1 VTSLAQSAARTAPA
15 ADARAVA
22 FWLLGVAAM
31 VFAMAVIGA
40 ITRLTESGLSIT
52 EWAPVTGAIP
62 PLNEAEWLAA
72 FDRYRQIPE
81 YQLLKRGMGLDEF
94 KVIFFWEWFH
104 RLWGR
109 LIGVAFL
116 LPFLWFLAKR
126 QVPAGYGPRLWLL
139 FAMGGLQGFV
149 GWFMVQ
155 SGLADRT
162 DVSHYRLAMHLGLAI
177 VIYALLVWTAIGLL
191 EDRRPSAW
199 TAAPKGLKIHGHVA
213 LSLLAVTICWGA
225 FVAGKDAGL
234 AASDF
239 PTVNGQWMPA
249 EIAVAGIEGF
259 VENEVVLQWTHR
271 LLATL
276 TLLGVVTLW
285 ARVRKAE
292 IAGRLAWVARALCVA
307 VLAQYALGIATIHTG
322 VSIPVAAMHQA
333 GALVLVGL
341 FMWTLYEV
349 RGPSRSPALTD
360 RSS

>member
-1 VTSLAQSAARTAPA
+1 MTSLAHPA
-15 ADARAVA
+15 VSTLPSTDARAVA
-22 FWLLGVAAM
+22 FWLLGVAGM

-52 EWAPVTGAIP
+52 EWAPVTGVIP
-62 PLNEAEWLAA
+62 PLNEAQWMAE
-72 FDRYRQIPE
+72 FDKYRQIPE
-81 YQLLKRGMGLDEF
+81 YQQINRGMSLEAF
-94 KVIFFWEWFH
+94 KVIYFWEWFH

-116 LPFLWFLAKR
+116 VPFLWFLAR
-126 QVPAGYGPRLWLL
+126 RRVPEGYGPRLWLL
-139 FAMGGLQGFV
+139 FGLGGLQGFV

-155 SGLADRT
+155 SGLVDRT

-199 TAAPKGLKIHGHVA
+199 AGAPRGLKIHGHVA

-234 AASDF
+234 AAADF
-239 PTVNGQWMPA
+239 PTVNGHWIPP
-249 EIAVAGIEGF
+249 EIALAGAVGF

-271 LLATL
+271 VLATL
-276 TLLGVVTLW
+276 ALLGVVTLW
-285 ARVRKAE
+285 ARLRKAE
-292 IAGRLAWVARALCVA
+292 IAGRLAWVVRALCVA
-307 VLAQYALGIATIHTG
+307 VLAQYALGIATIQTG
-322 VSIPVAAMHQA
+322 VSIPVAALHQA

-341 FMWTLYEV
+341 FMWALYEL
-349 RGPSRSPALTD
+349 RGPRSAA
-360 RSS
+360 